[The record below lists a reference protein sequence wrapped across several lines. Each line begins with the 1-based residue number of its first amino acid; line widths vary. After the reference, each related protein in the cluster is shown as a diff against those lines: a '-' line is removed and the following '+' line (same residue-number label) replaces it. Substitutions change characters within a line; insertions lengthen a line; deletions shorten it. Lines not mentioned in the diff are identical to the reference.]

1 MYNPFNKVIS
11 EIKYEDLK
19 SLIENNISEGWFIEY
34 KRSFPTNNKKIAN
47 SIASFANSEGGWYI
61 IGIEEKENESNPSEI
76 IGFDLKTNKKPSDKI
91 TNIVKDN
98 IDPIPYFESKLIKIP
113 NNKVVLIV
121 QVFEGHDTPYISNG
135 SIYVRVGETSKPVAI
150 DDRYQF
156 EKLLDKQ
163 KNLKK
168 RVTSF
173 MDNEFFFDD
182 NFNQPYLEFYVY
194 VNNNENILFEDFY
207 SKEFFEEL
215 KENFN
220 SNVQLADEFNVFAS
234 TNFDNAYSSVNS
246 YILRHIHDNNPLH
259 TGFTL
264 ELFQEGHLKLIF
276 PFNVYTNISLNNKYK
291 TLIDYDTFI
300 LKDNKDLKIID
311 LAESMLGFQIILAQY
326 KRLLEQYNFKYE
338 LNIKY
343 KFNNFNSITPF
354 MDSEE
359 YMDFIYKNKLPINLK
374 NSIDIP
380 NNGYLSCQ
388 FGEFNP
394 MKFTIYI
401 TFATGLPRHL
411 INTIS
416 EGYYN
421 HMKIKSK
428 ESNKL
433 GDIN

>member
-168 RVTSF
+168 
-173 MDNEFFFDD
+173 
-182 NFNQPYLEFYVY
+182 
-194 VNNNENILFEDFY
+194 
-207 SKEFFEEL
+207 K
-215 KENFN
+215 
-220 SNVQLADEFNVFAS
+220 SN
-234 TNFDNAYSSVNS
+234 
-246 YILRHIHDNNPLH
+246 
-259 TGFTL
+259 
-264 ELFQEGHLKLIF
+264 
-276 PFNVYTNISLNNKYK
+276 
-291 TLIDYDTFI
+291 
-300 LKDNKDLKIID
+300 
-311 LAESMLGFQIILAQY
+311 
-326 KRLLEQYNFKYE
+326 
-338 LNIKY
+338 
-343 KFNNFNSITPF
+343 
-354 MDSEE
+354 
-359 YMDFIYKNKLPINLK
+359 FIY
-374 NSIDIP
+374 
-380 NNGYLSCQ
+380 GQ
-388 FGEFNP
+388 
-394 MKFTIYI
+394 
-401 TFATGLPRHL
+401 
-411 INTIS
+411 
-416 EGYYN
+416 
-421 HMKIKSK
+421 
-428 ESNKL
+428 
-433 GDIN
+433 